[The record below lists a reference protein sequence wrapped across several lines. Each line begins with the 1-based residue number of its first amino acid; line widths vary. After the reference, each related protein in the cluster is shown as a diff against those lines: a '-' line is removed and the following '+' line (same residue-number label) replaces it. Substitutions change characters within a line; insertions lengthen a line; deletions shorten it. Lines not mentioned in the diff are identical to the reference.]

1 MGTSYAFERFGDD
14 PDTWNVG
21 EDGEGDGNP
30 GMRLAGR
37 AIQFWS
43 ACQDG
48 DTTVGA
54 AAAAFRMP
62 PRLVAE
68 AVHAHPWMF
77 LVTPDRILPKE
88 AENLLGETVA
98 APLPDGLD
106 YAALVIEH
114 EGE

>member
-1 MGTSYAFERFGDD
+1 MPHDTYAFTAFGRED
-14 PDTWNVG
+14 DTWNLG
-21 EDGEGDGNP
+21 DDDEGDGNP
-30 GMRLAGR
+30 GIRLAGL

-43 ACQDG
+43 ARQDG

-68 AVHAHPWMF
+68 AVHAHRWMF
-77 LVTPDRILPKE
+77 LMGPDGIIRQE
-88 AENLLGETVA
+88 DEDTGALL
-98 APLPDGLD
+98 PLPDGLD
-106 YAALVIEH
+106 YAALLIEH